1 MSIKTDSIRH
11 SNISAYYKRTQ
22 TKGYDLQRFHEAQ
35 EDTYERSL
43 KELRNGRKETHW
55 MWFVF
60 PQLKG
65 LGRTEYSLYYGIGGR
80 EEAIAYLEDPVLK
93 QRLISMCEVL
103 LQLDMNDPERI
114 FSRIDAIKLCSCMT
128 LFDAVSD
135 EEIFRNVL
143 DRYYNGK
150 KDSKTLRMLGLIE

>member
-1 MSIKTDSIRH
+1 M
-11 SNISAYYKRTQ
+11 
-22 TKGYDLQRFHEAQ
+22 KGYNLQRFHEAQ
-35 EDTYERSL
+35 KDTYERAL

-65 LGRTEYSLYYGIGGR
+65 LGRTEYSLYYGIDGR

-103 LQLDMNDPERI
+103 LQLDMNDPEQI

-128 LFDAVSD
+128 LFDAVSS
-135 EEIFRNVL
+135 EEVFQNVL

>member
-1 MSIKTDSIRH
+1 M
-11 SNISAYYKRTQ
+11 
-22 TKGYDLQRFHEAQ
+22 KGYDLQRFHEAQ
-35 EDTYERSL
+35 KDTYERAL

-55 MWFVF
+55 MWFIF

-65 LGRTEYSLYYGIGGR
+65 LGRTEYSLYYGIDGR

-93 QRLISMCEVL
+93 ERLISLCEVL
-103 LQLDMNDPERI
+103 LQLDTKDPEKI

-128 LFDAVSD
+128 LFDAVSS
-135 EEIFRNVL
+135 EEVFQKVL